1 MNVIKAIGWRKLRF
15 RFDWTLTLSALTVAG
30 ARAWS
35 TCGAPSTTGRRN
47 LFTQQISWLGLG
59 AAVFLGVAAFDYRN
73 IARLGYVLHGVGVAL
88 LLGVLAV
95 RQDGGRRAALVRPG
109 PVPPAAVRADAAP
122 DHRRAGQVPERLA
135 GAGGALVAAPCD
147 PGRSSSALPALLIAK
162 QPDFGTAFLLLLIFF
177 SIMMTARLKLK
188 TLAAIL
194 GLATIAAFP
203 IYQHLLHEYQR
214 KRVEA
219 FFNPNSE
226 GAYQTRQALN
236 AIGSGRFLG
245 KGFLHGT
252 QIRLRHFPALWTDFP
267 FAVWAEEWG
276 FVGCFVLLL
285 AYLVVI
291 LWILKIAGEA
301 RDRFGATVCVGVA
314 AMIFWHVII
323 NVGMVSGTLP
333 VVGVT
338 LPLISYGGSS
348 ILTTAAALGLVM
360 NVSVRRFSY

>member
-1 MNVIKAIGWRKLRF
+1 MNVVKAVGWRKLRF
-15 RFDWTLTLSALTVAG
+15 RFDWTLTLSVLTVAG
-30 ARAWS
+30 LGLVNLWS
-35 TCGAPSTTGRRN
+35 AVHERPQSN
-47 LFTQQISWLGLG
+47 LFSQQISWLGLG

-73 IARLGYVLHGVGVAL
+73 IARLGYIVHGVGVAM
-88 LLGVLAV
+88 LLGVILFGKTV
-95 RQDGGRRAALVRPG
+95 GGGQRWFDLGPFHLQPSELVQLLTIIALGRYLNDSPALEERTWRHLVI
-109 PVPPAAVRADAAP
+109 PVAI
-122 DHRRAGQVPERLA
+122 A
-135 GAGGALVAAPCD
+135 GAPV
-147 PGRSSSALPALLIAK
+147 LLIAK

-177 SIMMTARLKLK
+177 SVMMTARLKFK
-188 TLAAIL
+188 TLAAIM
-194 GLATIAAFP
+194 GMATIAAFP
-203 IYQHLLHEYQR
+203 IYQHLLREYQR

-226 GAYQTRQALN
+226 GAYQARQALN
-236 AIGSGRFLG
+236 AIGSGRFFG
-245 KGFLHGT
+245 KGYLHGT

-276 FVGCFVLLL
+276 FVGCAVLLL

-314 AMIFWHVII
+314 AMLFWHVAI
-323 NVGMVSGTLP
+323 NIGMVAGILP

>member
-1 MNVIKAIGWRKLRF
+1 MAGLGLVNLW
-15 RFDWTLTLSALTVAG
+15 SAVHERQG
-30 ARAWS
+30 
-35 TCGAPSTTGRRN
+35 N

-73 IARLGYVLHGVGVAL
+73 IARLGYVLHVIGVAL
-88 LLGVLAV
+88 LLAVLV
-95 RQDGGRRAALVRPG
+95 GGKMVGGGRRWFDLGA
-109 PVPPAAVRADAAP
+109 VPPAALRADAAA
-122 DHRRAGQVPERLA
+122 DDRRAGQVPERLA
-135 GAGGALVAAPCD
+135 GAGGPDLAPPGD
-147 PGRSSSALPALLIAK
+147 PGAHRQRADVADREPAGLRHGVPAAADLLQHHDDRAP
-162 QPDFGTAFLLLLIFF
+162 QAEDAGRDPGAGD
-177 SIMMTARLKLK
+177 
-188 TLAAIL
+188 
-194 GLATIAAFP
+194 IAAFP
-203 IYQHLLHEYQR
+203 IYQHLLREYQR

-226 GAYQTRQALN
+226 GAYQARQALN
-236 AIGSGRFLG
+236 AIGSGRFFG
-245 KGFLHGT
+245 KGYLHGT

-285 AYLVVI
+285 AYMVVM

-323 NVGMVSGTLP
+323 NIGMVSGTLP